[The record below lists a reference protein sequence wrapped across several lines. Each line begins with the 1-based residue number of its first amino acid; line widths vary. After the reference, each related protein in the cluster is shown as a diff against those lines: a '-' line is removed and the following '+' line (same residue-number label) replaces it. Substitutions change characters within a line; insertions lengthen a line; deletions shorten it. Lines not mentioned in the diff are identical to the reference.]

1 MVEITYQMVL
11 STLQTIAL
19 IVGIAY
25 YLFIMRNSQRNQQHQ
40 LETRQAQLY
49 MTLFNTINNQNIWRH
64 WNEIREY
71 QFTDYDDFMDKYGP
85 VNNPEAYDKYVKV
98 LWLFTEMG
106 VLVQEGY
113 ITVEHVGNLMEYT
126 PIRAWRKFGPIIEKE
141 RGKRYSIGG
150 YGTFEYL
157 AKIMMQR
164 IMSEDPILAIEARRN
179 AIPDITISEI
189 LKYAKENPELRL

>member
-113 ITVEHVGNLMEYT
+113 ITIEHVANLMEYT

-141 RGKRYSIGG
+141 RGIRYSIGG

>member
-1 MVEITYQMVL
+1 MVEFTYQMIL

-71 QFTDYDDFMDKYGP
+71 QFTDYDDFMEKYGP
-85 VNNPEAYDKYVKV
+85 VNNPDAYDKYVQV

-106 VLVQEGY
+106 VLVQEGF
-113 ITVEHVGNLMEYT
+113 ITVDHVGALMAMT
-126 PIRAWRKFGPIIEKE
+126 PVRAWEKFGPIIETA
-141 RGKRYSIGG
+141 RMRRYSRSG
-150 YGTFEYL
+150 YVTFEYL
-157 AKIMMQR
+157 AKTMMKR
-164 IMSEDPILAIEARRN
+164 IMSGELTFEERRN
-179 AIPDITISEI
+179 RIPDISISRYR
-189 LKYAKENPELRL
+189 KYVEEHPELNL